1 MACCK
6 AAVMELSAGTGIVIT
21 PIKVTKRTIYA
32 RDTEPGLR
40 LHFHYRFSGY
50 FTVQP
55 LSRPLP
61 FNSQQ
66 FRSQLYPAVP
76 IELDSLG
83 YTNYN
88 SYGRANPAGGSFSM
102 DTSPLRLRQSQA
114 GEAIEC
120 WDDDEDLQCNDYIQ
134 FRTVSAGTSVAGSS
148 SFRPSGHRD
157 SISSRR
163 SCRSDLDSN
172 GGDEEDWQLLLHD
185 NDEAATKDAIA
196 SAKSAGIPL
205 PADVPS
211 SALLGGTIKRLGGR
225 KIKKTLGD
233 DWSEDLDL
241 SGVEGDLKLK
251 LNLDEIFPD
260 SLRQLGSPADFS
272 PVKSRDLDSDPFITD
287 NSNLSPSRKRNFTN
301 LDRFRD
307 TEDDSSFHDV
317 PTIKIAKSRQQQTI
331 LPTPTAKPTEDDE
344 NFESDLEF
352 PPDGEPLKLST
363 RKDRIKSLEPSLDD
377 LDTDWAEGSIGVRFG
392 GTKRDGFSNR
402 SSTVSVLSPSVSSC
416 LTAESEDD
424 GLDGLLLPDGPL
436 DLEQAIKRRQQYQLS
451 HSPQTSAPQQSPKRA
466 APPNEDF
473 FSGIEIGDGE
483 IFDSSKLTLNRNIKL
498 KTTRPVSPARRTATS
513 ITFTNKPPTP
523 LTTRIPRLS
532 GHERPHST
540 HLEPVSESG
549 APPPK
554 YRRPHSRLSGHST
567 QSTHSSLSS
576 IPLPSPP
583 SMSPPQKTPSRRS
596 LGNRTSGD
604 TLRSPP
610 TTTNAQLLKAKRSVP
625 ALRNVQSGITP
636 IARPPSRQDCTTRPS
651 NSSRP
656 KTPTA
661 ESRLASGRRPSVP
674 FLPAGA
680 AHNKSHHVNVKTP
693 RHYRRTDSDSSADL
707 FSNPRS
713 TSGLSNRDHP
723 ETPGRFRFDLGP
735 ESLAATVKQT
745 ITRPNRRRN
754 FGDGSELDIFDDL
767 PTSASLESKFVKHP
781 IKYGVPRSMRNRLSQ
796 YHIVPPPMA
805 HNPIPRPHTS
815 PTKHDFTPRF
825 ARDTN
830 ASRNAREQRIASMTF
845 AQNREITPLVPLST
859 NWKSPGPVRPPP
871 HNSIKNRRGKGSG
884 DHKPHLIKPMGAGVH
899 EAKSIKGMRYN
910 PATYK
915 WEGNE
920 NATVEFEQI
929 PSPRSPRAA
938 PALITHVGATSGVQI
953 VGGMVFDPQRM
964 CWLKVAATQSG
975 KENITL
981 APDEEEVLAGL
992 DDLQERPQK
1001 SYNVPREAQTS
1012 SDMTALDN
1020 IVNLED
1026 KSAGESSDEWPI
1038 TEEFDVGPEFIKRQR
1053 AEEEKWRR
1061 KVSKWVTAD
1070 RTAHG
1075 DGWRWAIRDM

>member
-1 MACCK
+1 
-6 AAVMELSAGTGIVIT
+6 ME
-21 PIKVTKRTIYA
+21 
-32 RDTEPGLR
+32 
-40 LHFHYRFSGY
+40 
-50 FTVQP
+50 
-55 LSRPLP
+55 
-61 FNSQQ
+61 
-66 FRSQLYPAVP
+66 
-76 IELDSLG
+76 
-83 YTNYN
+83 
-88 SYGRANPAGGSFSM
+88 
-102 DTSPLRLRQSQA
+102 TSPLRLRQPQEA
-114 GEAIEC
+114 EEAIEC
-120 WDDDEDLQCNDYIQ
+120 WDDDEDLQCSDDIQ
-134 FRTVSAGTSVAGSS
+134 FRTVSAGTSVTGSS

-185 NDEAATKDAIA
+185 NDEAATKEAIA

-225 KIKKTLGD
+225 KIKKAIGD
-233 DWSEDLDL
+233 DWSEDLEF
-241 SGVEGDLKLK
+241 SGVEGELELK
-251 LNLDEIFPD
+251 LNRKETFPD
-260 SLRQLGSPADFS
+260 SLRQLGSFLDFG
-272 PVKSRDLDSDPFITD
+272 PIKAQGFDSDPFITD
-287 NSNLSPSRKRNFTN
+287 GGSPSPPPKPTFTN

-307 TEDDSSFHDV
+307 TDDDNFFHDV
-317 PTIKIAKSRQQQTI
+317 PTIKIAKSRPQQTI
-331 LPTPTAKPTEDDE
+331 LPTLTTKPIEEDE
-344 NFESDLEF
+344 NFEADLEF
-352 PPDGEPLKLST
+352 PADGQPLKLSA
-363 RKDRIKSLEPSLDD
+363 RKDRAKTPDPSLDD
-377 LDTDWAEGSIGVRFG
+377 FDTEWAEGSIGVRFG

-402 SSTVSVLSPSVSSC
+402 SSTVSALSPSVSSC
-416 LTAESEDD
+416 LTAESED

-436 DLEQAIKRRQQYQLS
+436 DLEQAIKRRQQSQLT
-451 HSPQTSAPQQSPKRA
+451 HSPPTSALKQSPKRA
-466 APPNEDF
+466 TPPNDDF

-483 IFDSSKLTLNRNIKL
+483 VFDSGKLTLNRNIKR
-498 KTTRPVSPARRTATS
+498 KTTRPISPARRTATS
-513 ITFTNKPPTP
+513 ITFTNKPPAP
-523 LTTRIPRLS
+523 PTTRIPRLS

-549 APPPK
+549 APLPK
-554 YRRPHSRLSGHST
+554 YRRPHSRLSGHSA
-567 QSTHSSLSS
+567 HSSLSS

-583 SMSPPQKTPSRRS
+583 TMSPPQMTPSRRS
-596 LGNRTSGD
+596 LGSRTSGD
-604 TLRSPP
+604 TLRSAP

-625 ALRNVQSGITP
+625 TLRNVHQSGVTP
-636 IARPPSRQDCTTRPS
+636 IPRPPSRQDGTTRPS
-651 NSSRP
+651 LSCRP
-656 KTPTA
+656 KTPTT
-661 ESRLASGRRPSVP
+661 ESRLASGRRPSIP

-680 AHNKSHHVNVKTP
+680 SHNQSHHVNVKTP

-713 TSGLSNRDHP
+713 TSGLSNRDRP

-781 IKYGVPRSMRNRLSQ
+781 IRHGAPRSMRSRLSQ
-796 YHIVPPPMA
+796 SHIVPPPMA
-805 HNPIPRPHTS
+805 HNPAPRPHSS
-815 PTKHDFTPRF
+815 PTKQDFTPRF

-845 AQNREITPLVPLST
+845 TQNREITPLAPLST
-859 NWKSPGPVRPPP
+859 NWKSPAAVRRPS
-871 HNSIKNRRGKGSG
+871 HTSLKNRRGKGSG

-899 EAKSIKGMRYN
+899 ETKSVKGMRYN

-920 NATVEFEQI
+920 IATVEFEPI
-929 PSPRSPRAA
+929 PSPRSPKAA
-938 PALITHVGATSGVQI
+938 PALITNVGATSGVQV

-964 CWLKVAATQSG
+964 CWLKVAATRSG
-975 KENITL
+975 KENVTL

-992 DDLQERPQK
+992 DDLEERPQK
-1001 SYNVPREAQTS
+1001 SNNASRGAQTS
-1012 SDMTALDN
+1012 SDMVALDN
-1020 IVNLED
+1020 IANLED
-1026 KSAGESSDEWPI
+1026 KSGGESSDEWPI

-1061 KVSKWVTAD
+1061 KVGKWVTAD
-1070 RTAHG
+1070 RTALG
-1075 DGWRWAIRDM
+1075 DGWRWAIRDMVRSELTGTHSMGRS